1 MKSVRFM
8 WVTATRALAF
18 SGAPRRRSA
27 ALDLDTFVTDDT
39 LDRACSR

>member
-1 MKSVRFM
+1 MKRVRFM

-39 LDRACSR
+39 LDMACSR